1 MKYNDFEELKKELLF
16 KKIVKWEADKLTL
29 DNGDILEICCAEQD
43 CCAWASGEFKNVV
56 LDAVITNIELGE
68 IKENETEDDYDY
80 EKTNFVTVTIFHNQ
94 NPIAL
99 ADCYANSGNGGYY
112 YSVAAFELNNIF
124 YKIVEA

>member
-29 DNGDILEICCAEQD
+29 DNGDILEICCAEQE
-43 CCAWASGEFKNVV
+43 CCAYAGGEFKNVV
-56 LDAVITNIELGE
+56 LDAAITNIELGKIRE
-68 IKENETEDDYDY
+68 NKEEDNYDY
-80 EKTNFVTVTIFHNQ
+80 EENYVTVTIFHNL

-99 ADCYANSGNGGYY
+99 ADCSANSGNGGYY